1 MAKTYLSKESTW
13 HKYFLELDNPFMW
26 LFLFLFF
33 DYVTKVNPQSR
44 AQSTRTYAFPRH
56 PTLTTDLLGHGKV
69 LRLTGKAQKTNFN
82 GVKIQTCQSLFSEIL
97 FFIKREPLLLK
108 QVDVQLFDIMPKL
121 QILPGKGEIAI

>member
-1 MAKTYLSKESTW
+1 
-13 HKYFLELDNPFMW
+13 MW

-44 AQSTRTYAFPRH
+44 AQSTRTSAFPRH
-56 PTLTTDLLGHGKV
+56 PTLATDLLGHGKV

-82 GVKIQTCQSLFSEIL
+82 GVEIQTCQSLFVFRNII
-97 FFIKREPLLLK
+97 FQREPLLLK
-108 QVDVQLFDIMPKL
+108 QVDVQLFDTMPTGKL